1 MHFTEIIEH
10 WTGWCPKKQRV
21 QMASGTDFLSMET
34 STEAQKGMRSRTKG
48 IAAIMLVLVFVAA
61 LAGMRLEFNSMQ
73 SLDWFLSDSKALEGY
88 QWLANNTE
96 SDATVLAWWD
106 YADGIEKIGYREA
119 VINEASES
127 IKHTIGGYSVPG
139 KPWTKIE
146 YWLWYP
152 YEDEEKVRDV
162 ADFFVSENVT
172 SAKEI
177 ARKYGANYVLVT
189 SEDMGKYFSVIIAA
203 GGNFSDY
210 MEMPIIS
217 TNLSAGVHY
226 TRPAPKKETVFTR
239 MVNGDN
245 IDGFSKAFDNG
256 RMRIYK
262 LA

>member
-1 MHFTEIIEH
+1 MHLTKIIEH

-21 QMASGTDFLSMET
+21 QIASGTDFLSMEA
-34 STEAQKGMRSRTKG
+34 SMEAQKGMRSRTKG
-48 IAAIMLVLVFVAA
+48 IAAIILALVFVAA
-61 LAGMRLEFNSMQ
+61 LAGMRLEFDGMQ
-73 SLDWFLSDSKALEGY
+73 SLDWFLSDSKAVEGY

-106 YADGIEKIGYREA
+106 YADGIEKIGHREV

-127 IKHTIGGYSVPG
+127 MKQTIGGYSTPG
-139 KPWTKIE
+139 RPWRKIE

-152 YEDEEKVRDV
+152 YESEEKVRDV
-162 ADFFVSENVT
+162 AGFFISENTT

-177 ARKYGANYVLVT
+177 AQKYGANYVLVM
-189 SEDMGKYFSVIIAA
+189 SDDLGKYYPVVIAA

-210 MEMPIIS
+210 MRRP
-217 TNLSAGVHY
+217 TNLSSGIPDI
-226 TRPAPKKETVFTR
+226 RPYLKKQTVFTR

-245 IDGFSKAFDNG
+245 IEGFSKAFDNG
-256 RMRIYK
+256 RMRIYN